1 MENKYH
7 QTREDL
13 STSLGYTEEVRNSLT
28 ISKPNL
34 ELIRHD
40 RQERVNKIMKDAN
53 PYVARN
59 IIPKAKLSLEASAAI
74 KIQSYFRG
82 MLARREYL
90 KRLIQKMEEEAEKM
104 ERKRMAQVE
113 EGEMLIENYRLRA
126 EFEDNKAVRRN
137 KKRLYETQVTRI
149 QRAWR
154 GFKRRQSQASLADE
168 EVNQE
173 EKPIEDDKNENSN
186 MPSKITEL
194 VAEDVSDYS
203 VTTNIEEQ
211 VFNEGQPKSEMDVI
225 AILLSEIINKAIDN
239 ETESQTESHT
249 ISRDHHSKIN
259 EHKAVF
265 DDDKLDISS
274 DEKVQLNATPLPNDS
289 NLSNKDIQ
297 SEAGLNIES
306 IQKSFGDGYKPLLNY
321 SNDDLSEKKV
331 KLENLIQ
338 DTSKSLI
345 LLLVEQDE
353 LKSANVALTTH
364 VEELTR
370 VVQKRN

>member
-40 RQERVNKIMKDAN
+40 RQERVNKIM
-53 PYVARN
+53 
-59 IIPKAKLSLEASAAI
+59 KAKLSLEASAAI

-113 EGEMLIENYRLRA
+113 EGEMLIENIYSQGNKFAILIISYRLRA

-186 MPSKITEL
+186 MPSKIAEL

-211 VFNEGQPKSEMDVI
+211 VFNGGQPKSEMDVI

-274 DEKVQLNATPLPNDS
+274 DEKIQLNATPLPNDS

-370 VVQKRN
+370 